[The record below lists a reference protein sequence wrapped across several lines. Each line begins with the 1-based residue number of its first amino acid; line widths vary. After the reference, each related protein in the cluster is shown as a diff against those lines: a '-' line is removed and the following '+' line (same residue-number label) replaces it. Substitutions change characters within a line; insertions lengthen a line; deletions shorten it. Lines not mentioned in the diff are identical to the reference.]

1 MFGVNLILRSVGL
14 IIENFLMKF
23 IVKLFSCFWE
33 WEDFEIEIK
42 RRGNFKIVFNL
53 LILIMNGF
61 VLIFF
66 NVNFI

>member
-33 WEDFEIEIK
+33 CEDFEIEIK

-53 LILIMNGF
+53 LILLMNGF
-61 VLIFF
+61 ILIFF